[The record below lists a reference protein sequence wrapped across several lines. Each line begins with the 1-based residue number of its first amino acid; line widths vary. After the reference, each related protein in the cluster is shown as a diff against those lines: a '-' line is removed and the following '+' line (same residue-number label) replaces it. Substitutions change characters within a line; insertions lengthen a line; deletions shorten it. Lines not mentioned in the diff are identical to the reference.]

1 LDGDFAQLHMTSSD
15 ARLFAKRWKQLWG
28 GGPRLGELAVAVA
41 RAQELGNFK
50 KRQKAGWAY
59 RVIACL
65 SRSAAPEDEAPV
77 WEAMVGDWRVEG
89 AVPTLRV
96 ERVGTRLLDLLRM

>member
-1 LDGDFAQLHMTSSD
+1 VAPGGVELVEPMWSCPSS
-15 ARLFAKRWKQLWG
+15 LFSL
-28 GGPRLGELAVAVA
+28 VA
-41 RAQELGNFK
+41 
-50 KRQKAGWAY
+50 

>member
-1 LDGDFAQLHMTSSD
+1 MLA
-15 ARLFAKRWKQLWG
+15 FAKRRGQLWG
-28 GGPRLGELAVAVA
+28 GGPRLHTHQHGDGDGE
-41 RAQELGNFK
+41 RGEKGKQG
-50 KRQKAGWAY
+50 RAY

-65 SRSAAPEDEAPV
+65 SRSAAPEDVVPA
-77 WEAMVGDWRVEG
+77 WEAMVGGWRVEG